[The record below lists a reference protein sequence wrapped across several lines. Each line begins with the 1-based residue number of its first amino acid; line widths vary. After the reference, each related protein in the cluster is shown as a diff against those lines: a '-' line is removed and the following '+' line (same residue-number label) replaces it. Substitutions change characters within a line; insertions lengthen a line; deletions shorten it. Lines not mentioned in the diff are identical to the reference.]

1 MFEYPQTKICP
12 RGGMFQ
18 YLHTVYYYLIFLIG
32 QFSLILIIAY
42 SRAITEYER
51 LWNTKQSHY
60 SGDDF
65 SKAVRPVTVLNTRSL
80 NNHRVHIGSDNRLTT
95 SDFLCLTQTQI
106 EDFFLKQKFPTSIIR
121 VFIAFDNFHQKY
133 RSITY
138 GIKKN

>member
-1 MFEYPQTKICP
+1 
-12 RGGMFQ
+12 MFQ

-42 SRAITEYER
+42 SRVITEYER

-60 SGDDF
+60 NGDDF

-95 SDFLCLTQTQI
+95 SDFLCLT
-106 EDFFLKQKFPTSIIR
+106 
-121 VFIAFDNFHQKY
+121 
-133 RSITY
+133 
-138 GIKKN
+138 